1 MTVFEAG
8 FFRVFSELEN
18 FSKRSLNPASNA
30 DYTAEKVK
38 QNKGFLEVFFEVKN
52 WLLRSVSK
60 GTGMVGQKF
69 VTNVRAFH
77 IFFQSVLLITVCLA
91 VASVVLMTGCAKAAK
106 VEPVSSPP
114 VQKDPFFYHQV
125 KYPGETLAMIA
136 GWYTG
141 NPENWRQIAKVN
153 PGLNAN
159 IIKIGD
165 VIRIPQELVI
175 KTDPLPKPRSV
186 TGGRGSAKQ
195 DKISDRSENS
205 GATLTQMEK
214 QRETQRSAQKQDS
227 TSQDST
233 SYMGETVQQKAATST
248 QGPKSS
254 PQPQAP
260 NIGRKAESSALG
272 TDPQRSAATTT
283 ESRFT
288 KDEERERIRKE
299 LLKELLQ

>member
-1 MTVFEAG
+1 MILFEVG
-8 FFRVFSELEN
+8 FFRVFRELEN
-18 FSKRSLNPASNA
+18 FAKGSSKPASNA
-30 DYTAEKVK
+30 DYTAEKLK
-38 QNKGFLEVFFEVKN
+38 QNRGFLEVFFEVKN
-52 WLLRSVSK
+52 WLLRSVSE
-60 GTGMVGQKF
+60 GSGMVGQKF
-69 VTNVRAFH
+69 VINVRAFH
-77 IFFQSVLLITVCLA
+77 IFFQSVLVICLA

-175 KTDPLPKPRSV
+175 KTDPLPKPRSL
-186 TGGRGSAKQ
+186 TGGKGGAKQ
-195 DKISDRSENS
+195 DKISDRFENS

-227 TSQDST
+227 T
-233 SYMGETVQQKAATST
+233 MGETVQQKAATST
-248 QGPKSS
+248 QGSKSS

-272 TDPQRSAATTT
+272 TDTQRSAATTT